1 MGQNR
6 PKLAKIRYT
15 RNAKF
20 AKFGARG
27 LNFSIFNFYEGLPK
41 RHQDLI
47 LFIVADNKRKLP
59 NIAILIYIFLEV
71 IEELYNITVTN
82 FCLALF
88 CLNL

>member
-27 LNFSIFNFYEGLPK
+27 LNFSIFNFMGVY
-41 RHQDLI
+41 
-47 LFIVADNKRKLP
+47 RKD
-59 NIAILIYIFLEV
+59 IKI
-71 IEELYNITVTN
+71 
-82 FCLALF
+82 
-88 CLNL
+88 